1 MAAVRPPQGNNVA
14 MSPKPAWLKPHGKP
28 WSVSSSQVVYDN
40 PWITLTEYQAVAPTG
55 RPALYGKVGF
65 KNQAIGVVPLHDDG
79 TVTLVGQN
87 RFSLSNYSWEL
98 PEGGAPSA
106 EDPLDG
112 AKRELAEE
120 VGLEAADWRPILRM
134 ELSNSV
140 TDEICHGF
148 LAMGLTPT
156 EIAPDE
162 TEDLAVARVPFREAL
177 DAAVAGHMPDAI
189 TVALLLR
196 VHLMAV
202 RGELPEALAAAIL

>member
-1 MAAVRPPQGNNVA
+1 
-14 MSPKPAWLKPHGKP
+14 MSDKPAWLKPHGKP
-28 WSVSSSQVVYDN
+28 WTVSSRKVVYDN
-40 PWITLTEYQAVAPTG
+40 PWITLTEYQAIAPTG

-65 KNQAIGVVPLHDDG
+65 KNQAIGVIPLHEDG

-87 RFSLSNYSWEL
+87 RFSLANYSWEL
-98 PEGGAPSA
+98 PEGGAPHG

-120 VGLEAADWRPILRM
+120 VGLRADDWRLILRM

-140 TDEICHGF
+140 TDEIAYGF
-148 LAMGLTPT
+148 LAMDLTPT
-156 EIAPDE
+156 ETAPDE

-177 DAAVAGHMPDAI
+177 DAATAGHMPDAI

-196 VHLMAV
+196 THHMAV
-202 RGELPEALAAAIL
+202 RGELPAHLAALIL